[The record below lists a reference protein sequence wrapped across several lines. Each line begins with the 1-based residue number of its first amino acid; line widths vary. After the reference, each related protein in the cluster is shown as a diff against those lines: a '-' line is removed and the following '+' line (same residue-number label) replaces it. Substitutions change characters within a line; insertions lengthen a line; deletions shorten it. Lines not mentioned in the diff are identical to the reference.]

1 MKIALLLVRILG
13 WVVLIPLILPLIIL
27 ELFCEAVVYA
37 VEGKRYL
44 DNWNS
49 LAVDAYRWAKKK

>member
-13 WVVLIPLILPLIIL
+13 WAVLIPLILPLILL
-27 ELFCEAVVYA
+27 ELFLEVIIYA